1 MKAIIGV
8 AVMILFMFAMTIGGE
23 LSANIFGVYVGEG
36 VVESNLY
43 PIYAGI
49 VLLAGLIT
57 ICTVVILEKIE
68 RLNDTLNKNKKED
81 ESKQS

>member
-8 AVMILFMFAMTIGGE
+8 IVMILFMLAMTIGGE
-23 LSANIFGVYVGEG
+23 MSANIFGLYNGEG
-36 VVESNLY
+36 VVESNFY
-43 PIYAGI
+43 VIYAGI

-68 RLNDTLNKNKKED
+68 QLKDTLNKYEKED
-81 ESKQS
+81 EIKQS